1 MKNAISIFRHPST
14 TGLLLLFLYYSKRTS
29 PLTRPTL
36 ETFTIKDIAR
46 ELNLSTSTV
55 SRALRGSYEINPE
68 TKRLVMECAE
78 RLNYRPNPIAL
89 SLKGSASRA
98 IGVIVPQIA
107 NYFFSQAIN
116 GIEAIA
122 YNRGYHVIIFQS
134 QESYE
139 REVTNVK
146 QAMSRKVDGLL
157 LSLSSETS
165 DVTHLHELQQKG
177 LPIVLFDRVSAELDV
192 TQVVADN
199 FGGAFAATEH
209 LIQSGRRR
217 IAHLTIPPWLSITQ
231 ERLAGYRAALE
242 KHGIPY
248 DENLVRYGT
257 FGPDETGPL
266 VDELL
271 ALSPAPDAFFTA
283 SDRLALGCLAA
294 LRQRHVSIPE
304 DVSLI
309 GFTNLTAADLLA
321 PSLSTVV
328 QPAQEIGQLAAER
341 LIDLIERKHRALPVG
356 IVRIPT
362 ELIIRDSS
370 RRTPDS
376 DSLSYAAGTQSVS
389 A

>member
-1 MKNAISIFRHPST
+1 M
-14 TGLLLLFLYYSKRTS
+14 
-29 PLTRPTL
+29 

-46 ELNLSTSTV
+46 ELNISTSTV

-139 REVTNVK
+139 REVANVQ
-146 QAMSRKVDGLL
+146 QALSRKVDGLL
-157 LSLSSETS
+157 ISLSSETS
-165 DVTHLHELQQKG
+165 DVTHLQELQDKNVP
-177 LPIVLFDRVSAELDV
+177 LVLFDRVSPELEA
-192 TQVVADN
+192 TQIVADN
-199 FGGAFAATEH
+199 FGGAFSATEH

-217 IAHLTIPPWLSITQ
+217 IAHLTIQPWLSITR

-242 KHGIPY
+242 KYGLEF
-248 DENLVRYGT
+248 DETLVRYGT
-257 FGPDETGPL
+257 FGPDEVGPM
-266 VDELL
+266 VDELMHL
-271 ALSPAPDAFFTA
+271 ESPPDAFFTA
-283 SDRLALGCLAA
+283 SDRLAVGCLQA
-294 LRQRHVSIPE
+294 LRQRKLQIPE

-309 GFTNLTAADLLA
+309 GFTNLNVADLLD

-328 QPAQEIGQLAAER
+328 QPATEIGQVAAER
-341 LIDLIERKHRALPVG
+341 LIDLIERKHRALPIETVK
-356 IVRIPT
+356 IPT
-362 ELIIRDSS
+362 ELIVRSS
-370 RRTPDS
+370 TRLAGQEQP
-376 DSLSYAAGTQSVS
+376 LSVAHT
-389 A
+389 

>member
-1 MKNAISIFRHPST
+1 M
-14 TGLLLLFLYYSKRTS
+14 
-29 PLTRPTL
+29 

-89 SLKGSASRA
+89 SLKGSSSRA

-139 REVTNVK
+139 REMANVN

-157 LSLSSETS
+157 ISLSSETS
-165 DVTHLHELQQKG
+165 DVTHLRDVIDKNV
-177 LPIVLFDRVSAELDV
+177 PVVLFDRVSAELNV

-199 FGGAFAATEH
+199 FGGSFAATEH

-217 IAHLTIPPWLSITQ
+217 IAHLTIQPWLSITQ

-242 KHGIPY
+242 KHGLAF
-248 DENLVRYGT
+248 DENLIRYGT
-257 FGPDETGPL
+257 FGPDEVGPM
-266 VDELL
+266 VDELM
-271 ALSPAPDAFFTA
+271 ALDPIPDAFFTA
-283 SDRLALGCLAA
+283 SDRLAIGCLKA
-294 LRQRHVSIPE
+294 LHQRQLAIPE

-309 GFTNLTAADLLA
+309 GFTNLNVADLLA

-328 QPAQEIGQLAAER
+328 QPAQEIGQVAAER
-341 LIDLIERKHRALPVG
+341 LIDLIENKQRAKPVNT
-356 IVRIPT
+356 VKIPT
-362 ELIIRDSS
+362 ELIVRDST
-370 RRTPDS
+370 RLTEV
-376 DSLSYAAGTQSVS
+376 LSA
-389 A
+389 

>member
-1 MKNAISIFRHPST
+1 MNFSKLCPYLP
-14 TGLLLLFLYYSKRTS
+14 LLLS
-29 PLTRPTL
+29 PYILTFL

-46 ELNLSTSTV
+46 ELNISTSTV

-89 SLKGSASRA
+89 SLKGSGTRA

-134 QESYE
+134 HESYE
-139 REVTNVK
+139 REVANVE
-146 QAMSRKVDGLL
+146 QAMSRRVDGLL

-165 DVTHLHELQQKG
+165 DVTYLRELHDKG
-177 LPIVLFDRVSAELDV
+177 IPIVLFDRVSSELEV
-192 TQVVADN
+192 TKVVADN
-199 FGGAFAATEH
+199 FKGAFAATEH

-217 IAHLTIPPWLSITQ
+217 IAHLTIQPWLSITQ

-242 KHGIPY
+242 KYGLTY

-257 FGPDETGPL
+257 FGPNEVGPM
-266 VDELL
+266 VDELM
-271 ALSPAPDAFFTA
+271 ALPVAPDAFFTA
-283 SDRLALGCLAA
+283 SDRLAVGCLTA
-294 LRQRHVSIPE
+294 LRQRNLTIPD

-309 GFTNLTAADLLA
+309 GFTNLNVAELLS

-328 QPAQEIGQLAAER
+328 QPAQEIGQVAAER
-341 LIDLIERKHRALPVG
+341 LIELIERKQRAQPVG
-356 IVRIPT
+356 TVRIPT
-362 ELIIRDSS
+362 ELIARDSTRLPEHITARLATAS
-370 RRTPDS
+370 PEDQKSKPRDFV
-376 DSLSYAAGTQSVS
+376 LSI
-389 A
+389 